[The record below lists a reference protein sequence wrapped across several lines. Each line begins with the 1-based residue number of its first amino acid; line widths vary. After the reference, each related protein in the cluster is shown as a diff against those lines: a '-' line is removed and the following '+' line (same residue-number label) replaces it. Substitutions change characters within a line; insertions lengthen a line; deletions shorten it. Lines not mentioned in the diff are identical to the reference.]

1 MELYVGNT
9 FWANNSQGTG
19 RTIQQTMDEITQL
32 GINVVRL
39 PLVVETLETDNPQGI
54 SDVFKNHESVL
65 VENSRLAVEEFIQLA
80 DQNDIEVLL
89 DVHSCSNY
97 VGWRAG
103 RLDARPPYADADRD
117 QYDFTREN
125 CSCAASNNPS
135 SVDNIQA
142 FDEAQWLDMLRDLA
156 GLGDDLGVDNILGID
171 IFNEPWDYS
180 WQEWKTLAETAY
192 QAINEVNPNTLIFV
206 EGISAS
212 SGNQDGSPDS
222 ITETPHGDEFTNPNW
237 GENLYEAGSDPLNIP
252 QDRLVLSPHTY
263 GPSVFVQRH
272 FMDPAQ
278 PECEGLE
285 GDEAGDAG
293 CNVVIDPEIL
303 RAGWEEHF
311 GYLKD
316 EGYAVVVGEFGG
328 HPDWPL
334 PPAPLRDQERWAH
347 VTPGVDREW
356 QQALVTYMAER
367 GIEGCYW
374 SINPESGDTGGL
386 YGHAYDPETNTAGWG
401 EWLDFVQEKVEL
413 LRKLW
418 GN

>member
-1 MELYVGNT
+1 
-9 FWANNSQGTG
+9 
-19 RTIQQTMDEITQL
+19 
-32 GINVVRL
+32 
-39 PLVVETLETDNPQGI
+39 
-54 SDVFKNHESVL
+54 
-65 VENSRLAVEEFIQLA
+65 
-80 DQNDIEVLL
+80 
-89 DVHSCSNY
+89 
-97 VGWRAG
+97 
-103 RLDARPPYADADRD
+103 
-117 QYDFTREN
+117 
-125 CSCAASNNPS
+125 
-135 SVDNIQA
+135 
-142 FDEAQWLDMLRDLA
+142 
-156 GLGDDLGVDNILGID
+156 
-171 IFNEPWDYS
+171 
-180 WQEWKTLAETAY
+180 
-192 QAINEVNPNTLIFV
+192 
-206 EGISAS
+206 
-212 SGNQDGSPDS
+212 
-222 ITETPHGDEFTNPNW
+222 
-237 GENLYEAGSDPLNIP
+237 
-252 QDRLVLSPHTY
+252 
-263 GPSVFVQRH
+263 
-272 FMDPAQ
+272 MDPAQ